1 MSSSSIGNQFEEL
14 IRIVE
19 RLRGPDGCPWDK
31 EQTSSSLISYL
42 LEETYEVIEAIDE
55 KNWDGLKEEIGDLML
70 HMVFQATIAK
80 EDELFDISESLKNI
94 NEKLIRR
101 HPHVFNKKNLVK
113 DSIKPN
119 WELEKHKEKKR
130 NSRLDGVPQN
140 LPGLIRAQR
149 IQEKASYVGF
159 DFQKEEEIWNKILE
173 ELEELKD
180 AQQNNNKDEI
190 LEEIGDAI
198 FSLTNLARFLGVSAD
213 DALRK
218 SNNKF
223 ISRFKKIENE
233 LKGKGK
239 KIEESSLNEMDQIW
253 NAIKKKNNI

>member
-101 HPHVFNKKNLVK
+101 HPHVFDKKNLVK

-159 DFQKEEEIWNKILE
+159 DCQKEEEIWNKILE

-253 NAIKKKNNI
+253 NAIKKKE

>member
-31 EQTSSSLISYL
+31 EQTSASLISYL
-42 LEETYEVIEAIDE
+42 LEETYEVIEAIDD
-55 KNWDGLKEEIGDLML
+55 KDWDGLKEEIGDLML
-70 HMVFQATIAK
+70 HIVFQATIAK

-101 HPHVFNKKNLVK
+101 HPHVFDKTNLVK
-113 DSIKPN
+113 DNIKPS
-119 WELEKHKEKKR
+119 WELQKHKEKKR

-159 DFQKEEEIWNKILE
+159 DFQTEEDIWNKIFE
-173 ELEELKD
+173 ELEELKN

-198 FSLTNLARFLGVSAD
+198 FSLINLARFLGVSAD

-223 ISRFKKIENE
+223 ISRFKIIENE
-233 LKGKGK
+233 LKGRGK
-239 KIEESSLNEMDQIW
+239 KIEESSLNEMDEIW
-253 NAIKKKNNI
+253 SAIKKKNNF

>member
-80 EDELFDISESLKNI
+80 EGELFDISESLKNI

-101 HPHVFNKKNLVK
+101 HPHVFDKKNLVK

-119 WELEKHKEKKR
+119 WELQKHKEKKR

-253 NAIKKKNNI
+253 NAIKKKE

>member
-253 NAIKKKNNI
+253 NAIKKKE

>member
-70 HMVFQATIAK
+70 HIVFQATIAK

-101 HPHVFNKKNLVK
+101 HPHVFDKKNLVK

-253 NAIKKKNNI
+253 NAIKKKE